1 MRLTLLLRTDTILMG
16 PITTSSQNKPT
27 DQVLSPTPRSITLT
41 LKRSGRVLRK
51 IEASSASF
59 DRYWS
64 LPSQVSDSNNN
75 QVAAINVSSNIF
87 WNHKIINFF
96 IELGKKK
103 GWWSATHHKTTGSL
117 DFSWFVWREV
127 METILHL
134 PGCWL
139 LQHVTAWFTVA
150 DDCRGEAGDVTKKNC
165 NVGLHPP
172 ITFLWSQIQDN
183 DCLHSP
189 VLQRQHSSAGF
200 CCQSFAQ
207 LSWRVS
213 TSLFLHLVKLK
224 KIQIFF

>member
-87 WNHKIINFF
+87 WNHKIINFSLKQVKRKVGEVLHIIRPLVHLTSLGLFGEKSWKPFF
-96 IELGKKK
+96 ISLAVDC
-103 GWWSATHHKTTGSL
+103 SSMSLHGSL
-117 DFSWFVWREV
+117 SLMTAEEKQEMLRRRIA
-127 METILHL
+127 MLAYIL
-134 PGCWL
+134 
-139 LQHVTAWFTVA
+139 
-150 DDCRGEAGDVTKKNC
+150 R
-165 NVGLHPP
+165 
-172 ITFLWSQIQDN
+172 
-183 DCLHSP
+183 SP
-189 VLQRQHSSAGF
+189 FYDLKSKTMI
-200 CCQSFAQ
+200 
-207 LSWRVS
+207 VS
-213 TSLFLHLVKLK
+213 TLQFSRDNIPLLGSVAKALLNYLDEYQQVYSYTWLN
-224 KIQIFF
+224 